1 MLYCLMSIY
10 YIMFLFCCTAVG
22 NINNYNIILFV
33 HRSRKRSKHHMLFY
47 SAVGDGILVMYD
59 T

>member
-1 MLYCLMSIY
+1 M
-10 YIMFLFCCTAVG
+10 AVG

-47 SAVGDGILVMYD
+47 SALAAANERDDGR
-59 T
+59 